1 MTIESLNSL
10 SDASVRTELSRC
22 CGSSLWVER
31 MLRRRPFK
39 NWEEVFAAA
48 DDVWGRLSASDWK
61 EAFTHHPKIGDVE
74 SLRAKFATTSHWAE
88 GEQAGVK
95 SANEAILTNLAD
107 GNRVYEQKFGYIF
120 IVCATGKSAGEML
133 QILERRLGNEPEKEI
148 HIAAAEQAKITRL
161 RLEKLAGDNQ

>member
-10 SDASVRTELSRC
+10 SHVSAGTELSRC
-22 CGSSLWVER
+22 CGSSGWVEG
-31 MLRRRPFK
+31 MLHRRPFK
-39 NWEEVFAAA
+39 HWKEVLAAA
-48 DDVWGRLSASDWK
+48 DEVWGRLTAGDWK

-74 SLRAKFATTSHWAE
+74 SLRAKFATTSQWAE

-95 SANEAILTNLAD
+95 SANEAILAKLAD
-107 GNRVYEQKFGYIF
+107 GNRLYEQKFGYIF

-133 QILERRLGNEPEKEI
+133 QILERRLGNEPADEI

-161 RLEKLAGDNQ
+161 RLEKLAGGNL